1 MPDDTSTA
9 VISLEVGVAH
19 EEGSHLGL
27 DGLGEQS
34 SPVAENFCERV
45 LERPW
50 LDELDDAIVGHG
62 VSSFGGEVA
71 GLSTATIR
79 PLHPFTPSP
88 TSAHSS
94 SGVRQ
99 CPRWQSR
106 DEAAPAAGMDRQTLR
121 DWIIRYRFDCDG
133 CVTICVASGRGCP
146 APRRANPAQQ
156 NEFVE

>member
-9 VISLEVGVAH
+9 VVSLEVGVAH

-34 SPVAENFCERV
+34 SRPIAENFCERV
-45 LERPW
+45 HERPW

-71 GLSTATIR
+71 GLCTATIR
-79 PLHPFTPSP
+79 RLHPFTPSP

-94 SGVRQ
+94 SVVR
-99 CPRWQSR
+99 PGRLPASR
-106 DEAAPAAGMDRQTLR
+106 AAWRTQFDNVCAVQPILAAID
-121 DWIIRYRFDCDG
+121 
-133 CVTICVASGRGCP
+133 TIAAHSD
-146 APRRANPAQQ
+146 ALSTAL
-156 NEFVE
+156 